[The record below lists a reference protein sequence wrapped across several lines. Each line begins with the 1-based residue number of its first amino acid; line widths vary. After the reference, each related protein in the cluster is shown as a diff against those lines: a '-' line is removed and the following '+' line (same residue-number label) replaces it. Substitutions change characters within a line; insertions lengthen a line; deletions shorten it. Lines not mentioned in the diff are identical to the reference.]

1 MSAPEAPVA
10 TPEELAVLGR
20 LESVIRARRG
30 GDPAASHTARMLARG
45 PAKCAQKFGEEA
57 VETVIAAVSEDRAA
71 LVSEAA
77 DALYHLMLVLASR
90 EVGLAEVMA
99 DLAKREGTSGI
110 AERAARTAEGTRSNS

>member
-30 GDPAASHTARMLARG
+30 GDPAASHTARM